1 MKPSSRRDA
10 LLATLLVVVAVIVFG
25 VGAWW
30 VGSAVAHGRAG
41 MGMPMH
47 GLFLGWGG
55 RGWGLLALLGL
66 AALVALGIGV
76 LAALL
81 RQPSAPPPQWP
92 APPTAPPGTGP
103 GAPAG
108 GPAPPASVVPPPAP
122 APDDLTRLQ
131 ALVDLHERGVL
142 TDEEFAAA
150 KRRLLGL

>member
-1 MKPSSRRDA
+1 VNQSSRRDA
-10 LLATLLVVVAVIVFG
+10 LLAALLVVVAVIVFG

-76 LAALL
+76 LVAVL
-81 RQPSAPPPQWP
+81 RQPSAPSPQWP
-92 APPTAPPGTGP
+92 APPPAAGP
-103 GAPAG
+103 GAPPG
-108 GPAPPASVVPPPAP
+108 GPATPGSLVPPAPP
-122 APDDLTRLQ
+122 APDDLARLQ